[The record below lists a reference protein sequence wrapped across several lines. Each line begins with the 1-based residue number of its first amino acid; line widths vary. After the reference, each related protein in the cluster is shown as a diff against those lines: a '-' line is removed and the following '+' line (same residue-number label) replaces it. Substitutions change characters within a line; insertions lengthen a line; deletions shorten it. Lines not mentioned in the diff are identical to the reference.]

1 MAPSIRNGALSP
13 DTGRSGIVTR
23 TDAAGAFSLPPRE
36 GRLRILV
43 IHQAGWNEL
52 RKVADG
58 AVEQITLKPW
68 CLVSGRLMKG
78 AAPWAGQQVTLEP
91 VLYATSDRSDYSL
104 RTYFRYEVTTDAEGR
119 FAFDRVV
126 DEEVTLA
133 RERDDHETVLAL
145 KPGDRRADLRIGG
158 IGRPVVAKLIVPPN
172 MKLAD
177 ARGAEGSLR
186 LVRPVFIKPGNWEE
200 LTAPE
205 QAKVRGDFQ
214 ASAEYRRYA
223 DAVRRVALT
232 IAADGS
238 MRAEDVPP
246 GEYVLS
252 VYGLEPTPGDPSHL
266 RMRGSADTSVVMP
279 SAAADGRGDEPLD
292 AGTLELREHNY
303 IAVGSVAPTFEAATF
318 DGKQLKL
325 SDYRGKYVLLDF
337 WATWCGPC
345 VAEMKHLERLHESM
359 KADGRLVIVSV
370 SVDDRI
376 DEPSRFLKERKLPWP
391 QAFAG
396 ALSKSS
402 ARRQFGVG
410 AIPSIW
416 LIDPEGKIVAKEIFG
431 DQIDE
436 AIGKA
441 MKSKP

>member
-1 MAPSIRNGALSP
+1 
-13 DTGRSGIVTR
+13 
-23 TDAAGAFSLPPRE
+23 
-36 GRLRILV
+36 V
-43 IHQAGWNEL
+43 IHEAGWNEL
-52 RKVADG
+52 RRAPDG
-58 AVEQITLKPW
+58 AVERITLKPW
-68 CLVSGRLMKG
+68 CQVSGRLMKG
-78 AAPWAGQQVTLEP
+78 AAPWAGQKVTLEP
-91 VLYATSDRSDYSL
+91 VLYATSDHSDYSL
-104 RTYFRYEVTTDAEGR
+104 RTYFRYEVTTDAQGR

-133 RERDDHETVLAL
+133 RERADHETVLAL

-158 IGRPVVAKLIVPPN
+158 VGRPVVAKLIVPTA

-177 ARGAEGSLR
+177 GRGTEGSLR

-200 LTAPE
+200 LTAAQ
-205 QAKVRGDFQ
+205 QAKVRGEFQ
-214 ASAEYRRYA
+214 ASAEYRQYA
-223 DAVRRVALT
+223 DSVRNVALT

-238 MRAEDVPP
+238 LRAEDVPP

-252 VYGLEPTPGDPSHL
+252 VYGLVPTPGEPTHL

-279 SAAADGRGDEPLD
+279 PAPGGRGDEPLD

-303 IAVGSVAPTFEAATF
+303 LAVGSVAPAFEAATF
-318 DGKQLKL
+318 DAGRLKL
-325 SDYRGKYVLLDF
+325 ADYHGKYVLLDF

-345 VAEMKHLERLHESM
+345 VTEMKHLERLHESM

-370 SVDDRI
+370 SVDDRM
-376 DEPSRFLKERKLPWP
+376 DEPARFLKERKLPWP

-396 ALSKSS
+396 ALGESS